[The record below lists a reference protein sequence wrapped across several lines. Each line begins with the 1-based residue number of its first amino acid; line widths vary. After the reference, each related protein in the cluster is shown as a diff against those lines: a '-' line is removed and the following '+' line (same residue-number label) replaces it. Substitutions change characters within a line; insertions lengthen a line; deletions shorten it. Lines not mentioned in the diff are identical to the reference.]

1 MEQKIKV
8 LSKPIGA
15 AEYKAV
21 MKEITYQECFQQHN
35 YRIKIPM
42 GWVYVIRDLTRDL
55 MVLVK
60 GNPDLENF
68 RIHRMAQLGTG
79 ELFVDVS
86 YPHNRSV
93 TGLLRKAQV
102 RCSHTC
108 QICGVPGRHYLF
120 GDTNRSWCADCA
132 APALLLADIER
143 LDERLLE
150 DFSSAT
156 FAVRRMP
163 AGLRLGFRK
172 WVALQ
177 EERMPDLADMV
188 GTWHARDWRTALR
201 AMESALKEFSK
212 RGNE

>member
-15 AEYKAV
+15 AEYKGV
-21 MKEITYQECFQQHN
+21 MKEITRLECFQQHN

-42 GWVYVIRDLTRDL
+42 GWVYVIRDLARDL

-68 RIHRMAQLGTG
+68 RIHRIAQLNTG
-79 ELFVDVS
+79 DLFVDVS
-86 YPHNRSV
+86 YPHNRSIQ
-93 TGLLRKAQV
+93 GLLRKALV
-102 RCSHTC
+102 RCNHTC
-108 QICGVPGRHYLF
+108 QLCGIPGRHYLIS
-120 GDTNRSWCADCA
+120 DMNRSWCADCA

-150 DFSSAT
+150 VFSSET
-156 FAVRRMP
+156 FAVRHMP

-201 AMESALKEFSK
+201 PMESALKAFSK
-212 RGNE
+212 RGNA